1 MGKIH
6 SQKSIFLVLRVHV
19 GLIYLCIAFALL
31 AFLVPRPPRRLQDV
45 KKLPL
50 FSSTPLFLHSLSPP
64 PPSLF
69 HKPSL
74 FKIRTL
80 GARKDFSLVEWEI
93 QSILFVLD
101 NVLGP
106 HDAGKSYLSSRDVVR
121 FCSSLLPYI
130 CKLFCLDVSHTERRR
145 S

>member
-50 FSSTPLFLHSLSPP
+50 FPSTPPLPAFPP
-64 PPSLF
+64 PPL
-69 HKPSL
+69 
-74 FKIRTL
+74 TL
-80 GARKDFSLVEWEI
+80 PQTFPV
-93 QSILFVLD
+93 
-101 NVLGP
+101 
-106 HDAGKSYLSSRDVVR
+106 
-121 FCSSLLPYI
+121 
-130 CKLFCLDVSHTERRR
+130 
-145 S
+145 